1 MITQP
6 TIPQLLET
14 IRDELGDKVLPH
26 VDDAPTKVNI
36 EMMQA
41 VLNQLI
47 ERSEH
52 EISWMTNEIDA
63 IEDAAERLTPT
74 LSHSDALDAAVAN
87 FTSNRAESMQLSA
100 VTADY
105 QRACEVL
112 SCLGEAAYTA
122 GNEAA
127 VGDVQALL
135 NARLATENA
144 AVGEFIAVGRDS
156 A

>member
-14 IRDELGDKVLPH
+14 IRDELGDKVMPQ
-26 VDDAPTKVNI
+26 VADATTKVNI

-52 EISWMTNEIDA
+52 EIDWMTNEIAA
-63 IEDAAERLTPT
+63 IQSAAERLTPT
-74 LSHSDALDAAVAN
+74 LSNSDALDAALLDL
-87 FTSNRAESMQLSA
+87 TSNRAESMQLSA
-100 VTADY
+100 IGADY
-105 QRACEVL
+105 ERASEVL
-112 SCLGEAAYTA
+112 SRLGEAAYA
-122 GNEAA
+122 EGNDDAIS
-127 VGDVQALL
+127 DVQALL

-144 AVGEFIAVGRDS
+144 ATGEFIAVGRD
-156 A
+156 

>member
-14 IRDELGDKVLPH
+14 IRDELGDKVLPQ
-26 VDDAPTKVNI
+26 VADAPTKVSI

-52 EISWMTNEIDA
+52 EIAWMTNEIDA
-63 IEDAAERLTPT
+63 IEDAAERLAPT
-74 LSHSDALDAAVAN
+74 LSQSDALDAAVVD
-87 FTSNRAESMQLSA
+87 FTSNRAESMQLSV

-112 SCLGEAAYTA
+112 SCLGEAAYA
-122 GNEAA
+122 DGSEAA
-127 VGDVQALL
+127 IADVQTLL

-144 AVGEFIAVGRDS
+144 AVGEFIAVGRD
-156 A
+156 

>member
-14 IRDELGDKVLPH
+14 IRDELGDKVLPQIS
-26 VDDAPTKVNI
+26 DAPTKVSI

-47 ERSEH
+47 ERSE
-52 EISWMTNEIDA
+52 NEIAWMIEEMEA
-63 IEDAAERLTPT
+63 IEAAANRLTPT
-74 LSHSDALDAAVAN
+74 LGNTEALDAALSN
-87 FTSNRAESMQLSA
+87 FTSKRAESMHLSA
-100 VTADY
+100 VAADY

-112 SCLGEAAYTA
+112 SCLGEAAYADGSDTA
-122 GNEAA
+122 IS
-127 VGDVQALL
+127 DVQALI

-144 AVGEFIAVGRDS
+144 AIGEFIAVGRD
-156 A
+156 

>member
-14 IRDELGDKVLPH
+14 IRDELGDKVLPQIT
-26 VDDAPTKVNI
+26 DAPTKVSI

-47 ERSEH
+47 ERSE
-52 EISWMTNEIDA
+52 NEIA
-63 IEDAAERLTPT
+63 WMIEEMDGIEAAANRLAPA
-74 LSHSDALDAAVAN
+74 LSHTEELEAALRD
-87 FTSNRAESMQLSA
+87 FTSNRATSMKLSA

-112 SCLGEAAYTA
+112 SRLGEAAYND
-122 GNEAA
+122 GSEAA
-127 VGDVQALL
+127 IGDVQALL

-144 AVGEFIAVGRDS
+144 AIGEFIAVGRD
-156 A
+156 

>member
-14 IRDELGDKVLPH
+14 IRDELGDKVMPH
-26 VDDAPTKVNI
+26 VNDAPTKVSI

-52 EISWMTNEIDA
+52 EIAWMTSEITA
-63 IEDAAERLTPT
+63 ITEAAERLTPT
-74 LSHSDALDAAVAN
+74 LKNTDAVDAAVAE
-87 FTSNRAESMQLSA
+87 FTSNRAESMQLSV

-112 SCLGEAAYTA
+112 SCLGEAAYA
-122 GNEAA
+122 DGNDAA
-127 VGDVQALL
+127 VGEVQALL

-144 AVGEFIAVGRDS
+144 AIGEFIAVGRD
-156 A
+156 

>member
-14 IRDELGDKVLPH
+14 IRDELGDKVMPQ
-26 VDDAPTKVNI
+26 VADATTKVNI

-52 EISWMTNEIDA
+52 EIDWMTNEIAA
-63 IEDAAERLTPT
+63 IQNAAERLTPT
-74 LSHSDALDAAVAN
+74 LSNSDALDAAVLDL
-87 FTSNRAESMQLSA
+87 TSNRADSMQLSA
-100 VTADY
+100 ITADY
-105 QRACEVL
+105 ERASEVL
-112 SCLGEAAYTA
+112 SRLGEAAYA
-122 GNEAA
+122 ESNDAA
-127 VGDVQALL
+127 ISDVQALL

-144 AVGEFIAVGRDS
+144 ATGEFIAVGRD
-156 A
+156 

>member
-14 IRDELGDKVLPH
+14 IRDELRDKVMPH
-26 VDDAPTKVNI
+26 VNDAPTKVSI

-52 EISWMTNEIDA
+52 EIAWMTSEISA
-63 IEDAAERLTPT
+63 IADAAARLAPT
-74 LSHSDALDAAVAN
+74 LSDSAALDAAVAD
-87 FTSNRAESMQLSA
+87 FTSNRAASMQLSA

-112 SCLGEAAYTA
+112 SCLGEAAYA
-122 GNEAA
+122 DGDEAA
-127 VGDVQALL
+127 ISDIQALL

-144 AVGEFIAVGRDS
+144 AIGEFIAVGRD
-156 A
+156 